1 MGWLRGDCLGKV
13 AGRSKHVDF
22 AYWTLFSQL
31 TRSEGVRIVNQW
43 AAANRLTTQ
52 VPWFFE

>member
-31 TRSEGVRIVNQW
+31 TRSEGSGPSTNGRRQID
-43 AAANRLTTQ
+43 
-52 VPWFFE
+52 